1 MGVQEGAVTLFFDHS
16 GPMIL
21 YAGGVLRIEDLNP
34 EKRIRWR
41 MSRWEMLWL
50 GLRCVAASVRVRP

>member
-1 MGVQEGAVTLFFDHS
+1 MTLFFDHS

-50 GLRCVAASVRVRP
+50 GLRCVAAAVRVRP